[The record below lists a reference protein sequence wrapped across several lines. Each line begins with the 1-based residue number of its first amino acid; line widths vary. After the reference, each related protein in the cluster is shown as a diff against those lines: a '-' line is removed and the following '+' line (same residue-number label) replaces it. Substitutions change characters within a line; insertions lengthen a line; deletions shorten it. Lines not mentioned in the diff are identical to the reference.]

1 MPPGRRPAARR
12 CRWRHPCCGAGT
24 WCLPPGASLPSPK
37 PALRPWPRCH
47 FLPPCLTPSQALG
60 SDPGRK
66 AVSPL
71 RRWKTRRAQRP
82 AEQLARG
89 HPWAAGLGSLGLSRA
104 PTRCQG
110 TPTPWRQHRRPGSG
124 SQAAWLV
131 EGEPDPAR
139 SWAHVALSPL
149 WLPPF
154 IPNPGPFHAMA
165 CVLDTPVGTSG
176 APLRLPTAPTTPT
189 PARPSRSQARSRLI
203 QGQNPAGPLNSQ
215 PAPRLPPAPSSRW
228 PAEPRGP
235 STEEPAPGRCR
246 CACGDVDLGRQ
257 EPLGQHRGPPRR
269 ASRRRWQPC
278 GPQAGHL
285 AVTRPAPFWSV
296 LEDGAGRRKGPA
308 RLLLAR
314 SCRSRENCPV
324 SVDAMT
330 P

>member
-1 MPPGRRPAARR
+1 MGGRPGLSGAEQSPHSVPGAPPPHGDSTDVLAQGLRLRGW
-12 CRWRHPCCGAGT
+12 WRASPT
-24 WCLPPGASLPSPK
+24 PPGAGPTSPV
-37 PALRPWPRCH
+37 PALAPVIHPEPRALPRHGVCAGHACGDLGRPP
-47 FLPPCLTPSQALG
+47 
-60 SDPGRK
+60 
-66 AVSPL
+66 
-71 RRWKTRRAQRP
+71 
-82 AEQLARG
+82 
-89 HPWAAGLGSLGLSRA
+89 
-104 PTRCQG
+104 
-110 TPTPWRQHRRPGSG
+110 
-124 SQAAWLV
+124 
-131 EGEPDPAR
+131 
-139 SWAHVALSPL
+139 
-149 WLPPF
+149 
-154 IPNPGPFHAMA
+154 
-165 CVLDTPVGTSG
+165 
-176 APLRLPTAPTTPT
+176 RLPTAPTTPT

-215 PAPRLPPAPSSRW
+215 PAPRLPPAPSSGW

-246 CACGDVDLGRQ
+246 CARGDVDLGRQ

-314 SCRSRENCPV
+314 PCRSRENCPV
-324 SVDAMT
+324 SVEAMT